1 MKSYRK
7 RGTCAV
13 SIIAL
18 ASLMAQPATAQTG
31 TTQDEEAP
39 AEALEEIVVTAQKR
53 DQSLQDVPVAV
64 TAIGSDAIRQ
74 SNVKTLSDLA
84 QIAPGLSITNTQSE
98 QTEISLRGVTT
109 NDFGFAVEQSI
120 PIYLDGVYL
129 GSSAYMLSE
138 LGDIQ
143 RVEVLKGPQGTLFGR
158 NAAGGVVSVTT
169 QSATNQLEG
178 RLGLGLGNYN
188 LRTANG
194 IINLPIVDDKLRA
207 RVFVAARWR
216 DGWQRNVQTD
226 RRDGYA
232 QERFL
237 ARGKLNWTPSD
248 IVKLDLS
255 ADYMKVK
262 DHLGFSYLLSS
273 DSLAA
278 DIFNPAASN
287 FRSRDA
293 SSGNIDVQTG
303 LPQEPA
309 ISNRIDNENYGF
321 SAKLN
326 WDLSD
331 TVGFESLTS
340 YRHNQ
345 YYLEDDT
352 DGTEYLLLI
361 VRSFSEAKE
370 VSQEFKLNGKL
381 GAIDWLLGGSIYSQR
396 TRNFVDD
403 SFPTFL
409 LGEDAAG
416 TTIRE
421 RNVVNT
427 KATSYGLF
435 GDAIWAATDR
445 LNVTLGIRGSWDKKT
460 QIILTPNQNTAGLGV
475 NLIFPSIEQLSDEN
489 GNPAPALA
497 NQSKSFSAVTGRF
510 VLDYKIGDDAIV
522 FANFSQGY
530 KSGGFNSFAT
540 VDAGDFYPLATPGQL
555 TPFNDERVTN
565 IEVGIKS
572 EWLGGRLRVNASA
585 FRYVWEDLQ
594 IQVSQGAALFTINA
608 GKAVGKGFDLET
620 TFKASKRLSL
630 GANLSI
636 LDAKFVEDV
645 PGAAIIRGQ
654 DLTFS
659 PGFAATLNADYRI
672 PLGQAGDLRANLNF
686 SHRDDQKL
694 TALTRASAYSLLGGR
709 LAWTSSNE
717 QWEVALWGRNI
728 TDEVFLESA
737 TEFDTLGF
745 RAVRRNEPRT
755 FGIEATLSF

>member
-1 MKSYRK
+1 MKSDSR
-7 RGTCAV
+7 RNICAV
-13 SIIAL
+13 SILAL
-18 ASLMAQPATAQTG
+18 AAIMAHPAAAQTN
-31 TTQDEEAP
+31 TTQNGESS
-39 AEALEEIVVTAQKR
+39 ALDEIVVTAQKR

-64 TAIGSDAIRQ
+64 TAIGADAIRQ

-98 QTEISLRGVTT
+98 QTEIALRGVTT

-169 QSATNQLEG
+169 APATNQLEG
-178 RLGLGLGNYN
+178 RLGLGWGNYN
-188 LRTANG
+188 LRTASG
-194 IINLPIVDDKLRA
+194 IINLPIAEDKLRA

-216 DGWQRNVQTD
+216 DGWQRNVETD
-226 RRDGYA
+226 RRNGYA

-248 IVKLDLS
+248 VVKLDLS
-255 ADYMKVK
+255 ADYMSVK

-273 DSLAA
+273 EFLSPDL
-278 DIFNPAASN
+278 FNPEASN

-293 SSGNIDVQTG
+293 SSGTLDVQTG

-321 SAKLN
+321 SAKLT

-345 YYLEDDT
+345 YYLEDDP
-352 DGTEYLLLI
+352 DGTEYLLLV

-370 VSQEFKLNGKL
+370 FSQEFKFNGNL

-427 KATSYGLF
+427 RATSFGLF
-435 GDAIWAATDR
+435 GDAIWSATDR

-460 QIILTPNQNTAGLGV
+460 QIIRTPNQDTAGLGF

-489 GNPAPALA
+489 GNPAPQLA
-497 NQSKSFSAVTGRF
+497 NQRKSFSAVTGRF
-510 VLDYKIGDDAIV
+510 VVDYKVGDDAIV

-530 KSGGFNSFAT
+530 KSGGFNSFAV
-540 VDAGDFYPLATPGQL
+540 VDSGAFFPLATPGQL

-572 EWLGGRLRVNASA
+572 EWLGGRLRINASA

-594 IQVSQGAALFTINA
+594 IQVSQGTALFTINA
-608 GKAVGKGFDLET
+608 GKAVGKGLDLET
-620 TFKASKRLSL
+620 TFKASNRLSL
-630 GANLSI
+630 GANVSI
-636 LDAKFVEDV
+636 LDANFVEDV
-645 PGAAIIRGQ
+645 PGAGIVNGE

-659 PGFAATLNADYRI
+659 PRFVSSLNADYRI
-672 PLGQAGDLRANLNF
+672 PLGQSGELRANLNF
-686 SHRDDQKL
+686 SHRDSQKL
-694 TALTRASAYSLLGGR
+694 TAVTKASAYSLLGGR
-709 LAWTSSNE
+709 LAWTSTNE

-728 TDEVFLESA
+728 TNEVFLESA

-755 FGIEATLSF
+755 FGIDATLNF